1 MKSLPTSIMAHQ
13 PPQYHHPAEHL
24 RLHRHGLTDII
35 SLRILNNMHNDL
47 LDLVIILG
55 LAKQLYN

>member
-1 MKSLPTSIMAHQ
+1 MPHQ

-24 RLHRHGLTDII
+24 RLYRHGLTDII